1 MKALVYEAPH
11 HLALREIEAP
21 RPGPDDVI
29 VAVKAVGIC
38 GSDVHG
44 YTGATGRRIPPMVMG
59 HEFGGVVS
67 AVGDAVTRAR
77 VGDRVVVQPLITCGR
92 CANCRAGLPNI
103 CLNRGGLGML
113 STDGAMAEAVR
124 VPQAQLYPMPDGMR
138 WEQAALV
145 EPLAVALRAVN
156 LTPLNLMGS
165 LVIIG
170 AGTIGLLTVLAARLR
185 GAGRVIITDLSPHRL
200 DLARRLGA
208 DRAVN
213 VREEEPAEVVKSL
226 TEEQGAEAV
235 IEAVGIGASV
245 KQSLAVVRTG
255 GHITWIGNSQPEV
268 DVNMQQ
274 VVTRELTIRGTYGFN
289 EEFGRALQAISTDRV
304 DVTPLIERIAPLE
317 EGPQLFHDL
326 ASGALDAAKVVL
338 KP

>member
-1 MKALVYEAPH
+1 
-11 HLALREIEAP
+11 
-21 RPGPDDVI
+21 
-29 VAVKAVGIC
+29 
-38 GSDVHG
+38 
-44 YTGATGRRIPPMVMG
+44 
-59 HEFGGVVS
+59 
-67 AVGDAVTRAR
+67 
-77 VGDRVVVQPLITCGR
+77 
-92 CANCRAGLPNI
+92 
-103 CLNRGGLGML
+103 
-113 STDGAMAEAVR
+113 
-124 VPQAQLYPMPDGMR
+124 MPDGMR

-145 EPLAVALRAVN
+145 EPLAVAMRAVN

-185 GAGRVIITDLSPHRL
+185 GAGRVIITDLNPHRL
-200 DLARRLGA
+200 DLACRLGA

-213 VREEEPAEVVKSL
+213 VREEQAAEVVKSL
-226 TEEQGAEAV
+226 TEGQGAEAV

-268 DVNMQQ
+268 EVNMQQ

-289 EEFGRALQAISTDRV
+289 EEFGRALQAISTGRV
-304 DVTPLIERIAPLE
+304 DVTPLIERVAPLE

-326 ASGALDAAKVVL
+326 ASGTLDAAKVVL